1 MEANKNCVQGE
12 CYMKYPFG
20 EPKNTA
26 IITCSHIVENDAD
39 ILYVSHDEE
48 DGMWQFLCGRIHMQ
62 EQARVVSLD
71 EIFKLDNTVSELAN
85 MFCGY
90 VAERKNKSSKWKIKK
105 K

>member
-48 DGMWQFLCGRIHMQ
+48 DGMWQFLCGGEHIMKD
-62 EQARVVSLD
+62 ARVISLNEIFTID
-71 EIFKLDNTVSELAN
+71 NTIFKLSN
-85 MFCGY
+85 MPCGY
-90 VAERKNKSSKWKIKK
+90 IAERESKHSEWVMKK
-105 K
+105 R